1 MMYGLA
7 VNVSKTNMF
16 SSGIAEVEIQRIA
29 SRFGLARS
37 SLPVRYLGTPLCTK
51 NYLGQDGPTLLGI
64 PLFAL
69 VSDVWNGSSW
79 SFSAARSNRQ
89 LQLLSFLTTISPA
102 NGQDVPKWT
111 VSGNTHKSF
120 ISRLVWEAIRPHLP
134 VKAWAPLLWHKGLIP
149 RHATTTWLFILDR
162 NPTLDRLLSWGLDV
176 DTICLLCGNADESRN
191 HLFFECQYSVEVWL
205 SICARLNFTSPPTS
219 WNATMTWLPNASS
232 DRSIKIAL
240 LQAWQ
245 ATVYSLWQ
253 ERNIR
258 FHSGQTIP
266 SSVLGRNI
274 HRMVSDKCMA
284 MVALGQTLGTPLLRI
299 WKPQ

>member
-1 MMYGLA
+1 M
-7 VNVSKTNMF
+7 
-16 SSGIAEVEIQRIA
+16 
-29 SRFGLARS
+29 
-37 SLPVRYLGTPLCTK
+37 
-51 NYLGQDGPTLLGI
+51 
-64 PLFAL
+64 
-69 VSDVWNGSSW
+69 VWG
-79 SFSAARSNRQ
+79 
-89 LQLLSFLTTISPA
+89 
-102 NGQDVPKWT
+102 
-111 VSGNTHKSF
+111 
-120 ISRLVWEAIRPHLP
+120 AIRPHLP

-149 RHATTTWLFILDR
+149 RHAKTTWLFILDR

-191 HLFFECQYSVEVWL
+191 HLFFECQYSVEVWS

-258 FHSGQTIP
+258 FHSGLTIP

-299 WKPQ
+299 WKPP